1 MLMTLAQLQ
10 AFQAI
15 VEVKSFTEAAERLCI
30 TQSGISHAIRSLE
43 EEFGLPLFLRERNG
57 VALTQA
63 GQLAVEHVREI
74 LARTERI
81 RQEIA
86 ALSGLRL
93 GKVRIGSFQSVAV
106 RILPSLVGEFH
117 RLYPG
122 LDMTIFE
129 GTDCEVQEWLL
140 SGTVDI
146 GFVVA
151 PCPGLECVPVL
162 EDEIRVVLPEKHPLG
177 KRQTLSWEELGEE
190 PLVVSRCSY
199 EAIIA
204 SMTPRGSSG
213 DSTVRVEA
221 RNIQTVIAMV
231 REGVGIALVPSLA
244 IPEERSGVVVR
255 SLGAPLSR
263 TVLLATCSVSNLSP
277 AGKAFWDHVKAW
289 IPERVRL
296 LEIGSGS
303 LGSASIESTPSLA
316 DSSHVGRD

>member
-1 MLMTLAQLQ
+1 MTFAQLQ
-10 AFQAI
+10 AFQAV
-15 VEVKSFTEAAERLCI
+15 VEVKSFTEAAERLSI

-43 EEFGLPLFLRERNG
+43 EEFGFPLFMRDKNG

-63 GQLAVEHVREI
+63 GQLVVEHVQEI
-74 LARTERI
+74 LGRSERI
-81 RQEIA
+81 RQEMS
-86 ALSGLRL
+86 ALSGLRV
-93 GKVRIGSFQSVAV
+93 GKVRVGSFQSVAI
-106 RILPSLVGEFH
+106 RILPSLVGGFH

-129 GTDCEVQEWLL
+129 GTDTEVQEWIL

-146 GFVVA
+146 GFVIA
-151 PCPGLECVPVL
+151 PCTELESVPVL

-190 PLVVSRCSY
+190 PLVVSKCSY

-204 SMTPRGSSG
+204 SMTPRETSG

-244 IPEERSGVVVR
+244 IPEECSGVVIR
-255 SLGAPLSR
+255 SLGASLSR
-263 TVLLATCSVSNLSP
+263 TVLLATRSALKLSP
-277 AGKAFWDHVKAW
+277 AGKAFWDYAKEY
-289 IPERVRL
+289 IPKQVRL
-296 LEIGSGS
+296 LEM
-303 LGSASIESTPSLA
+303 ER
-316 DSSHVGRD
+316 GRMGAILIPD

>member
-1 MLMTLAQLQ
+1 MTLAQLQ
-10 AFQAI
+10 AFQAV
-15 VEVKSFTEAAERLCI
+15 VELKRFTDAAERLGI

-43 EEFGLPLFLRERNG
+43 EEFGLPLFRRDRNG

-63 GQLAVEHVREI
+63 GQLAAEHVREI
-74 LARTERI
+74 LGRTERI
-81 RQEIA
+81 RQEIS
-86 ALSGLRL
+86 ALSGLKL
-93 GKVRIGSFQSVAV
+93 GKVRVGSFQSVAI

-122 LDMTIFE
+122 LEMTIFE
-129 GTDCEVQEWLL
+129 GSDIEVQEWLI

-151 PCPGLECVPVL
+151 PCTDLESIPVL

-177 KRQTLSWEELGEE
+177 ERRTLSWEELGEE
-190 PLVVSRCSY
+190 PLVVSRCCY

-204 SMTPRGSSG
+204 SMTTPEASG

-244 IPEERSGVVVR
+244 IPEERSGVVIR
-255 SLGAPLSR
+255 SLETPLSR

-277 AGKAFWDHVKAW
+277 AGKAFWDYAKEW
-289 IPERVRL
+289 IPKQVRL
-296 LEIGSGS
+296 LEMEFGSFGQREGS
-303 LGSASIESTPSLA
+303 YVLKTES
-316 DSSHVGRD
+316 R

>member
-1 MLMTLAQLQ
+1 MTFAQLQ
-10 AFQAI
+10 AFQAV
-15 VEVKSFTEAAERLCI
+15 VEVKSFTEAAERLSI

-43 EEFGLPLFLRERNG
+43 EEFGLPLFMRDKNG

-63 GQLAVEHVREI
+63 GQLVVEHVQEI
-74 LARTERI
+74 LGRSERI
-81 RQEIA
+81 RQEMS
-86 ALSGLRL
+86 ALSGLRV
-93 GKVRIGSFQSVAV
+93 GKVRVGSFQSVAI
-106 RILPSLVGEFH
+106 RILPSLVGGFH

-129 GTDCEVQEWLL
+129 GTDTEVQEWIL

-146 GFVVA
+146 GFVIA
-151 PCPGLECVPVL
+151 PCTELESVPVL

-190 PLVVSRCSY
+190 PLVVSKCSY

-204 SMTPRGSSG
+204 SMTPRETSG

-244 IPEERSGVVVR
+244 IPEECSGVVIR
-255 SLGAPLSR
+255 SLGASLSR
-263 TVLLATCSVSNLSP
+263 TVLLATRSALKLSP
-277 AGKAFWDHVKAW
+277 AGKAFWDYAKEY
-289 IPERVRL
+289 IPKQVRL
-296 LEIGSGS
+296 LEM
-303 LGSASIESTPSLA
+303 ER
-316 DSSHVGRD
+316 GRMGAILIPD